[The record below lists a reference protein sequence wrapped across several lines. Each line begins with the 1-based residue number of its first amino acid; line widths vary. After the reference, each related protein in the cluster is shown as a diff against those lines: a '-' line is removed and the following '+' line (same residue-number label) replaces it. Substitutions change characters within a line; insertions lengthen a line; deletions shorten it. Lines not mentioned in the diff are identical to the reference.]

1 MESMRNRVRG
11 RRLRGLV
18 LHHRRHPSAH
28 PRRLVTRTVS
38 WGEPPVRGVCR
49 WCHEHTAAIHLTWH
63 DYCLAAYRGAS
74 GQKPGGIQVTMCEG
88 CGGPA
93 AELDHRLAINVAR
106 AMGPE
111 ALRRAFTLENLH
123 WLCSPCHRRK
133 TRLDRRLARF
143 LADCSLDWRRA
154 RRIWR
159 INRARA
165 GIFLPTLCSMDAGGD
180 ALPLGDVRTAA

>member
-1 MESMRNRVRG
+1 MESMRNRMRG

-28 PRRLVTRTVS
+28 PRRLVTRTAS

-63 DYCLAAYRGAS
+63 DYCLAAYRVAS
-74 GQKPGGIQVTMCEG
+74 GQKPLGIQVTMCEG
-88 CGGPA
+88 CDGPA

-123 WLCSPCHRRK
+123 WLCKLVPPPQDQAGPQARAVPVG
-133 TRLDRRLARF
+133 LLARLAR
-143 LADCSLDWRRA
+143 SP
-154 RRIWR
+154 
-159 INRARA
+159 A
-165 GIFLPTLCSMDAGGD
+165 GLENQPRLGGRVHRPSRD
-180 ALPLGDVRTAA
+180 S